1 MHMKRGRLD
10 FLFRKGWLTTLLLLN
25 VFISFAQKTVNGVVV
40 SASDNMPLIG
50 VNIVEKGTTN
60 GTVTDMDG
68 KFSISVADNAQL
80 LFSYIGYIEQ
90 TLPAEEGMKVL
101 LKDDT
106 QSLEEIVVVGYGAV
120 KIKDLTGAV
129 SSVRRKDMGDL
140 AVSNVEQ
147 MIQGRVAGVE
157 VINNS
162 GLPGSGTSIKI
173 RGVGTL
179 YNSDPLYIIDGMP
192 GDINSVSQYDI
203 ESIEILKDASSTA
216 IYGARAA
223 NGVVLVTTKK
233 GRSGKAT
240 VNLNAYVG
248 VAQAAKKIDM
258 LNASQYIDLALEM
271 NPNFFKDAK
280 RFVPTSEGGLGYDEA
295 WARTDRNDMQ
305 DEIFRLALQQ
315 EYHMNISGGSDNA
328 VYSVSGSYTDQDAIT
343 EGYN

>member
-120 KIKDLTGAV
+120 KKKDLTGAV
-129 SSVRRKDMGDL
+129 SSVRR
-140 AVSNVEQ
+140 
-147 MIQGRVAGVE
+147 
-157 VINNS
+157 
-162 GLPGSGTSIKI
+162 
-173 RGVGTL
+173 
-179 YNSDPLYIIDGMP
+179 
-192 GDINSVSQYDI
+192 
-203 ESIEILKDASSTA
+203 
-216 IYGARAA
+216 
-223 NGVVLVTTKK
+223 
-233 GRSGKAT
+233 
-240 VNLNAYVG
+240 
-248 VAQAAKKIDM
+248 
-258 LNASQYIDLALEM
+258 
-271 NPNFFKDAK
+271 
-280 RFVPTSEGGLGYDEA
+280 
-295 WARTDRNDMQ
+295 
-305 DEIFRLALQQ
+305 
-315 EYHMNISGGSDNA
+315 
-328 VYSVSGSYTDQDAIT
+328 
-343 EGYN
+343 